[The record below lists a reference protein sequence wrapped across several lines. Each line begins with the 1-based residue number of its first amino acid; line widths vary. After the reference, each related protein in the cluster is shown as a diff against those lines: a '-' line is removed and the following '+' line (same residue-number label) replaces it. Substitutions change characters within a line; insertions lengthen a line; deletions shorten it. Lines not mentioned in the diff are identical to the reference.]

1 MGFDPFS
8 WTTWARPGFT
18 DVGFWVVMLRVDGA
32 GAARVTPASGSHG
45 TSPTPSLLKA
55 ACSRLRLGGS
65 VDNSGR
71 RQGGSVEGQSRA
83 SRGPV
88 AHLKGQLRASRS
100 DAQWTPRDTGESATR
115 RLRHGLKRST
125 MRFLAL
131 TAAGVG
137 FEPTNE
143 HSPVAG
149 FQDRC
154 ASKVICDRQ
163 SSGGSGSHAA
173 DSRWRSCRRLSQ
185 KPGRVPPMCPHS
197 NRPAS

>member
-1 MGFDPFS
+1 
-8 WTTWARPGFT
+8 
-18 DVGFWVVMLRVDGA
+18 MLRVNGA

-45 TSPTPSLLKA
+45 TSPTPSPPKRPA
-55 ACSRLRLGGS
+55 LGCGLEDPS
-65 VDNSGR
+65 TTPEAVKETR
-71 RQGGSVEGQSRA
+71 WRA

-88 AHLKGQLRASRS
+88 AHLKGQLRASRF
-100 DAQWTPRDTGESATR
+100 DAQWTPTDAGESATR

-131 TAAGVG
+131 TAAGGG

-163 SSGGSGSHAA
+163 SSGGSGSHEA

-185 KPGRVPPMCPHS
+185 KPGRVPPMCPHEILELFGCLCYS
-197 NRPAS
+197 AQRSRKSRAL